1 MNSENK
7 AEELQNTI
15 SVLREE
21 VQKLGAE
28 KEKLLDCLGLNLERQ
43 LQEYMAKLQ
52 LQSQR
57 DSLLSSVSLRIRKS
71 LNLSEILQTTVD
83 EVRQFLQNE
92 RVILYRFQPNWEGEV
107 VVESVAT
114 RRWSLQGKSVQ
125 DPCFI
130 NTKDRFYKAN
140 EIHVF
145 EDREK
150 ANLTS
155 CYADFLA
162 QLKVRSNLVVPI
174 LLTDTKTQSP
184 LPPSENQLWGLLI
197 AQNCSKP
204 RHWSDWEIKFLQ
216 QLAIQV
222 AIAIQQASLVTQL
235 QNELAERQKAELALK
250 MAKENLEVKV
260 RERTLAL
267 EQTNLHLQRE
277 IWERQQKE
285 IRLRL
290 LERAIASSHS
300 GIVISDPTQQ
310 ENPIIYVN
318 SGFEKMTGY
327 RAAKVIGKNH
337 RFLYRDDIHQ
347 AGLQEIETAW
357 REKRSCSVIVRNY
370 RENGTLFW
378 TEVTTS
384 PVQDPEGR
392 LTHYVSIKTD
402 ITERIQAQQER
413 DCFFNI
419 SCDLLCIANFN
430 GYFVRVN
437 PAWER
442 TLGYT
447 EEEFMTQAFIEFVH
461 PEDRARTIA
470 ELERLKEGVNTL
482 EFENRYRCK
491 DGTYRW
497 LLWTATPVLEQDRI
511 YAVARDITQ
520 RQQAEVK
527 IRQSEERFRT
537 VANFTYNWESWIA
550 PDRNFLY
557 VSPSCQRITG
567 YKPEEFIRNPQ
578 LLIAIVHPE
587 DREMILEYLQK
598 HFQQN
603 QPYFVDFRIITRTG
617 ETRWLAHQCQSVYS
631 NDGQWLGRRVSSRDI
646 SEQKQIEQALRESEE
661 RYRRIIETTIEGVW
675 VIDAANRTTFV
686 NEQMAT
692 MLGCHVED
700 MMGKSMFE
708 FIDEDNWEIAAAN
721 LERQRLGISEQH
733 DFKFRRQ
740 TGEIL
745 WTSVCM
751 APIFDTSN
759 QYMGAFAMITDIT
772 KRKQIEQALRES
784 EERFRLMAD
793 HAPVL
798 IWISGNDAL
807 RYFFNQS
814 WLFFTGRTLE
824 QEVGNGWI
832 ENIHPEDREE
842 FLKVYQHKFQLRE
855 QFSLEYRLKRA
866 DGEYRWL
873 LEKGIPQVN
882 QTREFTGYIG
892 SCIDVTESKKN
903 RQQLREINAQL
914 RDGMNALEQ
923 RNQEMVLLGEMNSF
937 VQASSSLQEAHQM
950 LADLLKP
957 LFPDCGGGVFLL
969 GESEHYVEA
978 VATWGSEDFVIP
990 TLFRLDE
997 CWALRRGC
1005 VHWIEAKSPNL
1016 FCQHIA
1022 QENFLPAESLCV
1034 PMMAQGNTLG
1044 LLYIAALSS
1053 GQLTPA
1059 KRQLARTVAEHLAVA
1074 LANVKLQEKFKA
1086 QSMRDALT
1094 GLFNRRYL
1102 EESLEQE
1109 IHRARRNY
1117 YSVGIVMIDIDY
1129 FKRFNDQFGHDAGD
1143 EVLKTVARLLQNS
1156 VRSSDI
1162 ACRYGGEELTLILPE
1177 ASLSDTLARSEQI
1190 RYRIEHLQLHHGNQS
1205 LGSITASF
1213 GVACFPEH
1221 GETLEAVLTIADTAL
1236 YQAKAL
1242 GRNRVVC
1249 ATDRGE

>member
-1 MNSENK
+1 MNSEHK
-7 AEELQNTI
+7 TEELQKTI
-15 SVLREE
+15 SILQEE
-21 VQKLGAE
+21 VHKLGNE

-71 LNLSEILQTTVD
+71 LNLGEILQTTVD

-92 RVILYRFQPNWEGEV
+92 RVILYRFQPNGEGEV
-107 VVESVAT
+107 VVESVAI
-114 RRWSLQGKSVQ
+114 RRWSLKGKEVQ

-130 NTKDRFYKAN
+130 NTKDKFYQAN

-145 EDREK
+145 EDLET
-150 ANLTS
+150 ANLIS
-155 CYADFLA
+155 CYAEFLA
-162 QLKVRSNLVVPI
+162 KLEVRANLVVPI

-184 LPPSENQLWGLLI
+184 LPPSENKLWGLLI

-204 RHWSDWEIKFLQ
+204 RYWSNWEIEFLK

-250 MAKENLEVKV
+250 MAKENLEIKV

-310 ENPIIYVN
+310 KNPIIYVN

-327 RAAKVIGKNH
+327 RAAEVIGKNH

-370 RENGTLFW
+370 REDGTLFW

-384 PVQDPEGR
+384 PVRDPEER

-442 TLGYT
+442 TLGYS
-447 EEEFMTQAFIEFVH
+447 EEEFITQAFIEFVH

-470 ELERLKEGVNTL
+470 ELERLKQGVNTL
-482 EFENRYRCK
+482 EFENRYRCQ

-520 RQQAEVK
+520 RKQAEVQ

-537 VANFTYNWESWIA
+537 VANFTYNWESWID
-550 PDRNFLY
+550 PDKNFLY
-557 VSPSCQRITG
+557 VSPSCKRITG
-567 YKPEEFIRNPQ
+567 YQPEEFIRNPE

-587 DREMILEYLQK
+587 DRGMILEYLQE

-617 ETRWLAHQCQSVYS
+617 KIRWIAHQCQSVYS
-631 NDGQWLGRRVSSRDI
+631 HDGQWLGRRVSSRDI

-661 RYRRIIETTIEGVW
+661 RYRRLIETTIEGVW
-675 VIDAANRTTFV
+675 MIDIANKTTFV
-686 NEQMAT
+686 NQQMAT
-692 MLGCHVED
+692 MLGCGVEE
-700 MMGKSMFE
+700 MLGKSMFE
-708 FIDEDNWEIAAAN
+708 FVDDENWEIAVAN

-745 WTSVCM
+745 WTSFNT
-751 APIFDTSN
+751 APIFDSLG
-759 QYMGAFAMITDIT
+759 QYVGAFAMITDIT
-772 KRKQIEQALRES
+772 KRKQIEEALRES
-784 EERFRLMAD
+784 EEQFRLMAD

-798 IWISGNDAL
+798 IWISGNDTQ

-814 WLFFTGRTLE
+814 WLSFTGRTLE

-842 FLKVYQHKFQLRE
+842 FLKVYQQKFQLRE
-855 QFSLEYRLKRA
+855 CFSLEYRLRRA
-866 DGEYRWL
+866 DGECRWL
-873 LEKGIPQVN
+873 LETGIPQVN
-882 QTREFTGYIG
+882 QSQEFTGYIG
-892 SCIDVTESKKN
+892 SCIDITESKKI
-903 RQQLREINAQL
+903 RQQLREINDQL

-957 LFPDCGGGVFLL
+957 LFPDCGGGVFML

-978 VATWGSEDFVIP
+978 VATWGEDFVIP
-990 TLFRLDE
+990 TFFRLDE

-1016 FCQHIA
+1016 FCQHIS
-1022 QENFLPAESLCV
+1022 QGDFLPAESLCV

-1044 LLYIAALSS
+1044 LLYIATLTP

-1059 KRQLARTVAEHLAVA
+1059 KRQLARTVVEHLAIA

-1109 IHRARRNY
+1109 IHRARRNH
-1117 YSVGIVMIDIDY
+1117 YSVGIVMIDIDH
-1129 FKRFNDQFGHDAGD
+1129 FKHFNDQFGHDAGD
-1143 EVLKTVARLLQNS
+1143 EVLKTVARLLQGS
-1156 VRSSDI
+1156 IRSSDI

-1177 ASLSDTLARSEQI
+1177 ASLSDTQARSEQI
-1190 RYRIEHLQLHHGNQS
+1190 RYMIEHLQLHYENQS

-1221 GETLEAVLTIADTAL
+1221 GETLEAVLRIADTAL

-1249 ATDRGE
+1249 ATDIS